1 MQTAQPTTAPTPA
14 NSEPRHLRREDLQ
27 TVAGLPLFSALGR
40 EGLERVTADASVMRV
55 PQGTVLLH
63 QGALPQY
70 LHVLL
75 EGQVGL
81 LGTLSDGEETMVEI
95 LREGED
101 FIAAAVL
108 TDRPYLMGAVALKDS
123 RVLMLP
129 AEQLRRDLRA
139 DPDLAIAMLTSLAT
153 HFRMLVRE
161 VKDLKLKSAAQRLG
175 LYLLSLTPKREG
187 PVTVRLPHS
196 KGVVAARIGIRAET
210 LSRAFASLRA
220 EGIAV
225 NGHTVMIDNCAH
237 LARIC
242 MEGEEAI

>member
-1 MQTAQPTTAPTPA
+1 MQTAPGVPA
-14 NSEPRHLRREDLQ
+14 LAVPASEPRHLRREDL
-27 TVAGLPLFSALGR
+27 TALARLPLFSGLCR
-40 EGLERVTADASVMRV
+40 EGLERVTAEASVVRI

-63 QGALPQY
+63 QGAAPEY

-95 LREGED
+95 LRDGEV

-108 TDRPYLMGAVALKDS
+108 TARPYLMGAVALKES

-139 DPDLAIAMLTSLAT
+139 DPELAVAMLTSLST

-175 LYLLSLTPKREG
+175 LYLLGLTPKREG
-187 PVTVRLPHS
+187 SVIVRLPHS
-196 KGVVAARIGIRAET
+196 KGVIAARIGIRAET

-220 EGIAV
+220 EGAAV
-225 NGHTVMIDNCAH
+225 NGHTVVIDDLAH
-237 LARIC
+237 LAQVC